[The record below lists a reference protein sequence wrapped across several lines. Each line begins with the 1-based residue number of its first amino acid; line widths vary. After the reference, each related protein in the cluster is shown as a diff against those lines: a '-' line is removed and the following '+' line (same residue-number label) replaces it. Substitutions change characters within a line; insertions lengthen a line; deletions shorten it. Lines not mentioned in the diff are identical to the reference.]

1 MNGRIIPW
9 SAAMRLIVLGAG
21 LLASSAALAQTP
33 VYDPD
38 QLPAFH
44 GKVAN
49 YSLTA
54 RDEADGLILDDGTE
68 VHISPRLSSELVFA
82 IKPGDVVTV
91 HGLKASASSMV
102 QALSIANDANG
113 VKINDNFQPA
123 NPGDRPQ
130 FTPPR
135 MMEARGRVKMALHAT
150 DGRLDGALLEDGTIL
165 RFAAGYTLPNA
176 DCIAAGK
183 DIVATGT
190 GVSGLLGRVM
200 ETRQVALDTEA
211 SVPGAVPRTVVIMN
225 GGNPQIPGQRL
236 PLLNPPASGNSTG
249 NAPPQH

>member
-1 MNGRIIPW
+1 MNRCIIPW
-9 SAAMRLIVLGAG
+9 SAAMRLIVLGAAG
-21 LLASSAALAQTP
+21 LPASGAALAQSP

-44 GKVAN
+44 GKVAS

-68 VHISPRLSSELVFA
+68 VHISLRLSSELVFA

-102 QALSIANDANG
+102 QALSIANDASG
-113 VKINDNFQPA
+113 VKINDSFHPA

-135 MMEARGRVKMALHAT
+135 MMEAR
-150 DGRLDGALLEDGTIL
+150 
-165 RFAAGYTLPNA
+165 
-176 DCIAAGK
+176 C
-183 DIVATGT
+183 
-190 GVSGLLGRVM
+190 
-200 ETRQVALDTEA
+200 
-211 SVPGAVPRTVVIMN
+211 
-225 GGNPQIPGQRL
+225 
-236 PLLNPPASGNSTG
+236 
-249 NAPPQH
+249 